1 MEESRINPPAQVEM
15 IALDN
20 LYEKDDVKLKQNFS
34 RAPRQMEERLAHDPE
49 EFAMQRL

>member
-20 LYEKDDVKLKQNFS
+20 LYEKDDVKLKQKRFIIVFIVI
-34 RAPRQMEERLAHDPE
+34 EIFH
-49 EFAMQRL
+49 